1 MGHTADW
8 AQYLD
13 DAELELIRRTL
24 LRHISDATWCS
35 DDEAATLTT
44 VARELAEELT
54 RRETR
59 NLNNIYNNDWFRRE

>member
-44 VARELAEELT
+44 VARELADELT

-59 NLNNIYNNDWFRRE
+59 NLDGLYGTWFRE

>member
-24 LRHISDATWCS
+24 LRHVSDATWCS
-35 DDEAATLTT
+35 DDEAATLTQ

-59 NLNNIYNNDWFRRE
+59 NLGNLYNKDWFRE

>member
-1 MGHTADW
+1 MDNTREW

-13 DAELELIRRTL
+13 DSELELIRRTL

-35 DDEAATLTT
+35 DEEATTLTE

-59 NLNNIYNNDWFRRE
+59 NLNNVYRWNQ

>member
-24 LRHISDATWCS
+24 LRHVSDATWCS
-35 DDEAATLTT
+35 DEEAATLTQ

-59 NLNNIYNNDWFRRE
+59 NLGNLYKDWFRE

>member
-1 MGHTADW
+1 MANSGEW

-13 DAELELIRRTL
+13 DSELELIRRTL

-35 DDEAATLTT
+35 DEEATTLTE
-44 VARELAEELT
+44 VARELADELT

-59 NLNNIYNNDWFRRE
+59 NLNNVYRWNQ

>member
-1 MGHTADW
+1 MGTTREW

-13 DAELELIRRTL
+13 DSELELIRRTL

-35 DDEAATLTT
+35 DEEATTLTE
-44 VARELAEELT
+44 VARELADELT

-59 NLNNIYNNDWFRRE
+59 NLNHIYRRDR

>member
-1 MGHTADW
+1 MGVTREW

-13 DAELELIRRTL
+13 DSELELIRRTL

-35 DDEAATLTT
+35 DEEATTLTE

-54 RRETR
+54 RRETKQLNKIYR
-59 NLNNIYNNDWFRRE
+59 NFE

>member
-1 MGHTADW
+1 MSTTREW

-13 DAELELIRRTL
+13 DSELELIRRTF

-35 DDEAATLTT
+35 DEEAATLNE
-44 VARELAEELT
+44 VAAELGREMT

-59 NLNNIYNNDWFRRE
+59 NLEDIYRHMFRDD